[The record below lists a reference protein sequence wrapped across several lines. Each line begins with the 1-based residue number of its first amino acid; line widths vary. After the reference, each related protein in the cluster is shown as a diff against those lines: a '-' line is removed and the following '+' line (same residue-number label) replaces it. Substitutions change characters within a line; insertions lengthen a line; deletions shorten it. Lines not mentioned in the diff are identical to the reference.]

1 MGAEIRA
8 FFRVSKDLRQS
19 SSKIK
24 GTSLANKFVRGLA
37 I

>member
-8 FFRVSKDLRQS
+8 FFRVSKDLRQA
-19 SSKIK
+19 SSKSK
-24 GTSLANKFVRGLA
+24 RTSLARKFVRGLA

>member
-8 FFRVSKDLRQS
+8 FFGISKDLRQA
-19 SSKIK
+19 SSKSK
-24 GTSLANKFVRGLA
+24 GTSLARKFVRGLA